1 MNLTSTQKGIFAT
14 LFTVGLLANIEKGL
28 AGAIGPFLTDP
39 GYMDRLGLQAF
50 NKTQF
55 GLITTLFYFSF
66 ILMTFV
72 AGWFVDRYGYRI
84 FVPVAL
90 LILAVGSAFF
100 GFAGC
105 SSTSL
110 IFILIPLARL
120 VIGFGQA
127 GYTNGTPPV
136 VARTFDADRRGNV
149 QAKVVSTAG
158 IGTILV
164 YGIFSPFVV
173 ARDFRWMYFL
183 LAVLLVVATLM
194 FVKLVPAAPE
204 LPGDGA
210 ASSAAAAG
218 TEAAGTKEGTKAA
231 AKKDVSILDAW
242 KNRNSLVLGLCLLL
256 NNLVGVGL
264 LTWLATMYS
273 QQFGI
278 TPTGWQYMVVML
290 GYGLSLWIAIS
301 TGPGVVK
308 KWFENNEKVFM
319 LIMSVIGAVLM
330 IVAVIIPNLWGSA
343 VMMWLAN
350 LFIMWAFS
358 AILMLPYR
366 LIPLKIIGSAFAVIN
381 IGAFVGGMAQGALI
395 GAIVDAAGYTTAFV
409 VLGVLL
415 VLGGLAPFLLREP
428 RTPLDPQGP
437 RAAGPD
443 ADATTPPGEP
453 HAGVDSAAGTTGR
466 SGTRR

>member
-100 GFAGC
+100 GFAGF

-136 VARTFDADRRGNV
+136 VARTFDADQRGKV
-149 QAKVVSTAG
+149 QAKVVLTAG

-210 ASSAAAAG
+210 ASSAAASG
-218 TEAAGTKEGTKAA
+218 TEAAGTKESAKAT

-290 GYGLSLWIAIS
+290 GYGLLLWIATS
-301 TGPGVVK
+301 TGPGVVE

-319 LIMSVIGAVLM
+319 LIMSVIGA
-330 IVAVIIPNLWGSA
+330 
-343 VMMWLAN
+343 
-350 LFIMWAFS
+350 
-358 AILMLPYR
+358 
-366 LIPLKIIGSAFAVIN
+366 
-381 IGAFVGGMAQGALI
+381 FVGGMAQGALI
-395 GAIVDAAGYTTAFV
+395 GAVVDAAGYTTAFV

-466 SGTRR
+466 SDTRR

>member
-1 MNLTSTQKGIFAT
+1 M
-14 LFTVGLLANIEKGL
+14 
-28 AGAIGPFLTDP
+28 
-39 GYMDRLGLQAF
+39 
-50 NKTQF
+50 
-55 GLITTLFYFSF
+55 
-66 ILMTFV
+66 
-72 AGWFVDRYGYRI
+72 
-84 FVPVAL
+84 
-90 LILAVGSAFF
+90 
-100 GFAGC
+100 
-105 SSTSL
+105 
-110 IFILIPLARL
+110 
-120 VIGFGQA
+120 
-127 GYTNGTPPV
+127 
-136 VARTFDADRRGNV
+136 
-149 QAKVVSTAG
+149 
-158 IGTILV
+158 
-164 YGIFSPFVV
+164 
-173 ARDFRWMYFL
+173 
-183 LAVLLVVATLM
+183 
-194 FVKLVPAAPE
+194 
-204 LPGDGA
+204 
-210 ASSAAAAG
+210 
-218 TEAAGTKEGTKAA
+218 
-231 AKKDVSILDAW
+231 
-242 KNRNSLVLGLCLLL
+242 LGLCLLL

-278 TPTGWQYMVVML
+278 TPTGWQYMIVML
-290 GYGLSLWIAIS
+290 GYGLSLWIATS

-395 GAIVDAAGYTTAFV
+395 GAVVDAAGYTTAFV

-443 ADATTPPGEP
+443 ADATTPPGES